1 MQRSH
6 ATSSSFSRPGYLAEV
21 TIALMRIRNTGAS
34 GRLSLRNG
42 EGSGLAHLYFN
53 HSRLVHVTGDKRDGA
68 AVLEDLLTWSKG
80 SIRFDAAFMFD
91 HEDLTWQQAQVFMRW
106 LSFLEMRAMLQ
117 GIPQQQLQGLTH
129 SLTLSLPVQP
139 VALPQEV
146 KDYEEY
152 NESAGKR
159 QWQRLGEGLGQF
171 MERTL
176 PREQREQIQQVT
188 LSAAQHVQ
196 ALAQQTGQATQ
207 DLAQRAVKAFQE
219 KLQQAAGMV
228 ENTDRLHTEEGLQH
242 TFGIE
247 SLQTQVIQAMP
258 NNVPSMEQAGAPDVD
273 QHPSPRP
280 LPRSIRPV
288 HAVPAPTLGKA
299 D

>member
-21 TIALMRIRNTGAS
+21 TIALMRIRNTSAS

-42 EGSGLAHLYFN
+42 EGFGLAHLYFN
-53 HSRLVHVTGDKRDGA
+53 HSRLVHVTGDRRDGA

-80 SIRFDAAFMFD
+80 SIRFDAAFMVD
-91 HEDLTWQQAQVFMRW
+91 HEDLTWQQAQVFTRW

-117 GIPQQQLQGLTH
+117 GIPQQYLQGLTH
-129 SLTLSLPVQP
+129 SLTLSLPAQP

-152 NESAGKR
+152 NDSASKR
-159 QWQRLGEGLGQF
+159 QRLRLGEGVGQF

-176 PREQREQIQQVT
+176 PGEQREQIQQVT
-188 LSAAQHVQ
+188 LYAAQHVQ
-196 ALAQQTGQATQ
+196 ALAQQTGQATRA
-207 DLAQRAVKAFQE
+207 LAQRAMKAFQE
-219 KLQQAAGMV
+219 KLEQAAGML
-228 ENTDRLHTEEGLQH
+228 ENTDRLHSEEALQH
-242 TFGIE
+242 TLDIE
-247 SLQTQVIQAMP
+247 SLQTEVIQAMP
-258 NNVPSMEQAGAPDVD
+258 NNVQAMERVGASDVD
-273 QHPSPRP
+273 QRLSPRP
-280 LPRSIRPV
+280 LPRSVRPAR
-288 HAVPAPTLGKA
+288 AVPAPTIGAA

>member
-53 HSRLVHVTGDKRDGA
+53 HSRLVHVTGDKRDGT

-80 SIRFDAAFMFD
+80 SIRFDAAFMVD
-91 HEDLTWQQAQVFMRW
+91 HEDLTWQQAQVFTRW

-139 VALPQEV
+139 VALPPEV

-152 NESAGKR
+152 NDSAGKR
-159 QWQRLGEGLGQF
+159 QRQRLGEGVGQL

-188 LSAAQHVQ
+188 LSAAQRVQ
-196 ALAQQTGQATQ
+196 ALAQQTGQATRV
-207 DLAQRAVKAFQE
+207 LAQRAMKAFQE
-219 KLQQAAGMV
+219 KLQQAAGMPQ
-228 ENTDRLHTEEGLQH
+228 NTNRLHTEEALQH
-242 TFGIE
+242 TLDVE
-247 SLQTQVIQAMP
+247 SLQTEIIQVMPDNVQA
-258 NNVPSMEQAGAPDVD
+258 MEQAGAPDVD
-273 QHPSPRP
+273 QRPSPRP
-280 LPRSIRPV
+280 LPRSVRPAS
-288 HAVPAPTLGKA
+288 AVSAPTIGTA

>member
-21 TIALMRIRNTGAS
+21 TIALIRIRNTGAS

-42 EGSGLAHLYFN
+42 EGFGLAHLYFN
-53 HSRLVHVTGDKRDGA
+53 HSRLVHVTGDRRDGA

-80 SIRFDAAFMFD
+80 SIRFDAAFMVD
-91 HEDLTWQQAQVFMRW
+91 HEDLTWQQAQVFTRW

-117 GIPQQQLQGLTH
+117 GIPQQYLQGLTH
-129 SLTLSLPVQP
+129 SLTLSLPAQP

-152 NESAGKR
+152 NDSASKR
-159 QWQRLGEGLGQF
+159 QRLRLGEGVGQF

-176 PREQREQIQQVT
+176 PGEQREQIQQVT
-188 LSAAQHVQ
+188 LYAAQHVQ
-196 ALAQQTGQATQ
+196 ALAQQTGQATRA
-207 DLAQRAVKAFQE
+207 LAQRAMKAFQE
-219 KLQQAAGMV
+219 KLEQAAGML
-228 ENTDRLHTEEGLQH
+228 ENTDRLHSEEALQH
-242 TFGIE
+242 TLDIE
-247 SLQTQVIQAMP
+247 SLQTEVIQAMP
-258 NNVPSMEQAGAPDVD
+258 NNVQAMERVGASDVD
-273 QHPSPRP
+273 QRLSPRP
-280 LPRSIRPV
+280 LPRSVRPAR
-288 HAVPAPTLGKA
+288 AVPAPTIGAA